1 MAAGRIKVDSIEVA
15 LAEGGTGEPVVLVHG
30 LLSDGRALLDATRT
44 LAGRFRVLAPD
55 LPGFGGSDKPRS
67 YLYSPEGFGAFVV
80 RLARALGLAR
90 YAVVGAG
97 SGRAAAAAAARR
109 DPDRVVMAAAL
120 REPLCAV
127 VLARTL
133 LSRRQSYAAR
143 KLAETL
149 LRGGARG
156 AGLPAFERTG
166 ELAAALAEAFARA
179 RQSAADERVD
189 EAAERERAEELDQKD
204 KARRR
209 LRVLN

>member
-1 MAAGRIKVDSIEVA
+1 
-15 LAEGGTGEPVVLVHG
+15 
-30 LLSDGRALLDATRT
+30 
-44 LAGRFRVLAPD
+44 
-55 LPGFGGSDKPRS
+55 
-67 YLYSPEGFGAFVV
+67 
-80 RLARALGLAR
+80 
-90 YAVVGAG
+90 
-97 SGRAAAAAAARR
+97 
-109 DPDRVVMAAAL
+109 
-120 REPLCAV
+120 
-127 VLARTL
+127 
-133 LSRRQSYAAR
+133 
-143 KLAETL
+143 